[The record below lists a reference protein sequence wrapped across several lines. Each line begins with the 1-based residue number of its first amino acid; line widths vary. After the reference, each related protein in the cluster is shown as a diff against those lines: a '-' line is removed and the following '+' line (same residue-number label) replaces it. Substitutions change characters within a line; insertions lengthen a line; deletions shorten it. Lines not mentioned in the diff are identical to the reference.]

1 MAQNGVTQRMYS
13 GDGNVQ
19 ETIAWNNTS
28 YTSQCVQKPCLGFPY
43 LLHNSIKCTVIKDTV
58 ILHYNCLE
66 LFVSDI
72 SLFAFI
78 FLAPQIKIKKTHK
91 TPPKK
96 TPNILLHMASG
107 KKLGNNLSFIKTNKL
122 WENSDML
129 WNIHNRNDIFVMFL
143 FWILNGK

>member
-1 MAQNGVTQRMYS
+1 MVAQNGVTQRMYS

-78 FLAPQIKIKKTHK
+78 FLAPQIKTKKKTQ
-91 TPPKK
+91 KK
-96 TPNILLHMASG
+96 TP
-107 KKLGNNLSFIKTNKL
+107 KKNHPIFYYI
-122 WENSDML
+122 W
-129 WNIHNRNDIFVMFL
+129 HRVRN
-143 FWILNGK
+143 

>member
-1 MAQNGVTQRMYS
+1 MVAQNEVTQRMYS

-28 YTSQCVQKPCLGFPY
+28 YTSQCVQKPYLRFPY

-58 ILHYNCLE
+58 ILLYNCLE

-78 FLAPQIKIKKTHK
+78 FLVPQKKQKQTKTNKKTK
-91 TPPKK
+91 KQKKQTTPP
-96 TPNILLHMASG
+96 TNILLHMKG
-107 KKLGNNLSFIKTNKL
+107 
-122 WENSDML
+122 
-129 WNIHNRNDIFVMFL
+129 
-143 FWILNGK
+143 

>member
-1 MAQNGVTQRMYS
+1 MVAQNEVTQRMYS

-66 LFVSDI
+66 LFVSDMFVCFYFFGP
-72 SLFAFI
+72 SNKN
-78 FLAPQIKIKKTHK
+78 QKKHKKKTTTK
-91 TPPKK
+91 NTQYF
-96 TPNILLHMASG
+96 TTYGIG
-107 KKLGNNLSFIKTNKL
+107 
-122 WENSDML
+122 
-129 WNIHNRNDIFVMFL
+129 
-143 FWILNGK
+143 

>member
-1 MAQNGVTQRMYS
+1 MYS

-78 FLAPQIKIKKTHK
+78 FLAPQIKTKKNTK
-91 TPPKK
+91 NPPKK
-96 TPNILLHMASG
+96 PANILLHMASG

-122 WENSDML
+122 
-129 WNIHNRNDIFVMFL
+129 
-143 FWILNGK
+143 

>member
-1 MAQNGVTQRMYS
+1 MYS

-78 FLAPQIKIKKTHK
+78 FLAPQIKTKKNT
-91 TPPKK
+91 KK
-96 TPNILLHMASG
+96 QQQKNARYICQSD
-107 KKLGNNLSFIKTNKL
+107 
-122 WENSDML
+122 ENF
-129 WNIHNRNDIFVMFL
+129 NRSKQLQNCDI
-143 FWILNGK
+143 

>member
-1 MAQNGVTQRMYS
+1 MVAQNEVTQRMYS

-28 YTSQCVQKPCLGFPY
+28 YTSQCVQKPYLGFPY

-72 SLFAFI
+72 SLFALI
-78 FLAPQIKIKKTHK
+78 FLAPQIKTKKNTK
-91 TPPKK
+91 NKNKK
-96 TPNILLHMASG
+96 KHPIFYYIWHRV
-107 KKLGNNLSFIKTNKL
+107 
-122 WENSDML
+122 
-129 WNIHNRNDIFVMFL
+129 RN
-143 FWILNGK
+143 

>member
-1 MAQNGVTQRMYS
+1 MYS

-78 FLAPQIKIKKTHK
+78 FLAPQIKTKKK
-91 TPPKK
+91 PQKKQQQK

-122 WENSDML
+122 
-129 WNIHNRNDIFVMFL
+129 
-143 FWILNGK
+143 

>member
-1 MAQNGVTQRMYS
+1 MVAQNGVTQRMYS

-78 FLAPQIKIKKTHK
+78 FLAPQIKIKKKHK
-91 TPPKK
+91 NPPKK

-122 WENSDML
+122 
-129 WNIHNRNDIFVMFL
+129 
-143 FWILNGK
+143 

>member
-1 MAQNGVTQRMYS
+1 MYS

-19 ETIAWNNTS
+19 ETIEWNNTS

-78 FLAPQIKIKKTHK
+78 FFGPSNKNQKKHTK
-91 TPPKK
+91 NTKK
-96 TPNILLHMASG
+96 KPPNILLHMASG

-122 WENSDML
+122 
-129 WNIHNRNDIFVMFL
+129 
-143 FWILNGK
+143 

>member
-1 MAQNGVTQRMYS
+1 MVAQNEVTQRMYS

-28 YTSQCVQKPCLGFPY
+28 YTSQCVQKPYLGFPY

-78 FLAPQIKIKKTHK
+78 FLAPQIKTKKKH
-91 TPPKK
+91 KK
-96 TPNILLHMASG
+96 TPQKNHPIFYYIWHRV
-107 KKLGNNLSFIKTNKL
+107 
-122 WENSDML
+122 
-129 WNIHNRNDIFVMFL
+129 RN
-143 FWILNGK
+143 